1 MAILVALFAAPAV
14 MAQTDPSASTS
25 LLSPRIDGKNAPDST
40 SAFPLRGP
48 AADPF
53 QLKSKP
59 PVRVSKTKFIILSAG
74 VYAASLADMRQTL
87 KVRNNSWW
95 SETDPLARPFVR
107 LPAPAYYAT
116 GLAMSTGINW
126 LSWKMAH
133 SRRFHKLAP
142 IPQVLAI
149 AGNLYGFRT
158 NRF

>member
-1 MAILVALFAAPAV
+1 
-14 MAQTDPSASTS
+14 MAQTDPSTPTS
-25 LLSPRIDGKNAPDST
+25 LLSVRNPDKNPSDST
-40 SAFPLRGP
+40 STPPLRGP
-48 AADPF
+48 ELDRF
-53 QLKSKP
+53 QLKSN
-59 PVRVSKTKFIILSAG
+59 RAAHISKTQFILLSAG
-74 VYAASLADMRQTL
+74 VYAASLADMHQTL

-107 LPAPAYYAT
+107 LPAPAYYAS

-133 SRRFHKLAP
+133 SRRFHKFAP

-158 NRF
+158 NHF